1 MAEEIRI
8 DLKSSADTAGIDK
21 MGAAVGGIAGTSK
34 QAAAGLDATSKA
46 SKATAAELGRGVEI
60 GNAAV
65 NAFQNIAASGQGG
78 AAGLLAITRAGFG
91 AGVMFKGLLASMGP
105 FGIAAAAIG
114 IALGLI
120 STALRKGETAAAE
133 AKKKIDELNKAK
145 LDEAVKQQ
153 EALKRAAEDTLRT
166 LQAEAAARE
175 QIGEA
180 ELGKR
185 KAETIAAGKAA
196 GEDPIL
202 TQQKLTAIDRQ
213 WEDEKRANALKLA
226 KDEAKAKEDAQ
237 QKLEAS
243 AKTAA
248 DELAA
253 AEARV
258 AEVAAAEK
266 AKQAAKDALDA
277 ETFKNVGKPAG
288 AAKAIDPMVA
298 EAYGAASARAAEAAK
313 AAVSD
318 TDVKIAD
325 LKKQLDDKIR
335 DAKTAADSAAQ
346 ARADAKLLEDT
357 QKVIAPKIDAT
368 RKAED
373 AAKRD
378 KTPAEEAA
386 QKKAQEAEDARI
398 RLTAPSVWNN
408 KIATGGVDDAT
419 AAAVRRNFPDYKFVD
434 RPTSATPAAP
444 LTPTGP
450 VADLAAQTAAEA
462 AARAAAAKPSGG
474 TIQRGGDTFKAGAGG
489 LEKQT
494 KELNETMQQAGE
506 KAGEKVDLQPAVDGA
521 KAVQE
526 GQESLRTALSD
537 ATTAQADAMQ
547 AARDALNVAADTL
560 ANHGSA
566 INAIKSEISSLRAQ
580 MRAARVK

>member
-1 MAEEIRI
+1 
-8 DLKSSADTAGIDK
+8 
-21 MGAAVGGIAGTSK
+21 
-34 QAAAGLDATSKA
+34 
-46 SKATAAELGRGVEI
+46 
-60 GNAAV
+60 
-65 NAFQNIAASGQGG
+65 
-78 AAGLLAITRAGFG
+78 
-91 AGVMFKGLLASMGP
+91 MFKGLLASMGP

-120 STALRKGETAAAE
+120 STALRKSESAAAE

-213 WEDEKRANALKLA
+213 WEDEKRANALQLA
-226 KDEAKAKEDAQ
+226 KDEAKAKADAQ
-237 QKLEAS
+237 QQLEAS
-243 AKTAA
+243 AKQAA
-248 DELAA
+248 AELAA

-277 ETFKNVGKPAG
+277 ETFKNVGRPAG
-288 AAKAIDPMVA
+288 AAEAIDPAVS
-298 EAYGAASARAAEAAK
+298 EAYGAASARAAAAAK
-313 AAVSD
+313 AAEGD
-318 TDVKIAD
+318 DAAQIGKLKAEADRQKGIAE
-325 LKKQLDDKIR
+325 
-335 DAKTAADSAAQ
+335 DAARAAAQ
-346 ARADAKLLEDT
+346 ARAAAKLLEDT

-368 RKAED
+368 RAAED

-378 KTPAEEAA
+378 KTPSEEAA

-398 RLTAPSVWNN
+398 RRTPAAIWNN
-408 KIATGGVDDAT
+408 RMAMKDGVDDAT
-419 AAAVRRNFPDYKFVD
+419 AAAVQRNYPGYKFAD
-434 RPTSATPAAP
+434 RPASATPAAP
-444 LTPTGP
+444 LTPTGT
-450 VADLAAQTAAEA
+450 VADLAAQA
-462 AARAAAAKPSGG
+462 AAQAAAAKPSGG
-474 TIQRGGDTFKAGAGG
+474 TIQRGSDTYKAGAGG
-489 LEKQT
+489 LEKLGTQT
-494 KELNETMQQAGE
+494 KELNDTMQQAGE
-506 KAGEKVDLQPAVDGA
+506 QAGEKVDLQPAVDGA

-526 GQESLRTALSD
+526 GQEALRDALTD
-537 ATTAQADAMQ
+537 ATQAQADAMQ
-547 AARDALNVAADTL
+547 AARDTTTEIASALGSHA
-560 ANHGSA
+560 SA
-566 INAIKSEISSLRAQ
+566 IRSIRSELASLRAQ
-580 MRAARVK
+580 ARAARVA